1 MTQLEALSDDE
12 RGATAASDHPFT
24 IRSRVL
30 CVDFD
35 ETFTLVDS
43 LHECVVAVLRV
54 RPWII
59 FLLPFWV
66 LGGRENLKRRLAER
80 AGADLRSDLFPR
92 RPETM
97 ALIAAAKAQGRRV
110 ELVSA
115 AHQDLL
121 DQACGDAGFDA
132 IFGTSA
138 GVNLKGTRKAK
149 FLAERHPDGFAY
161 VGDSRADIPVWQ
173 AASERF
179 AVGISAGT
187 RRRIRAA
194 GLDVHEIAPRGT
206 TAATLLRAMRPH
218 QWAKNLLI
226 FVTLGLAL
234 DNVTSVV
241 LMKFIA
247 AFVAFCAVTS
257 GTYLINDLTD
267 IVADRLHPR
276 KRNRPLAS
284 GALSV
289 AVAVPTAIILVAAG
303 LTVSLAVSLNI
314 GLTLLAYFGLTL
326 AYSLGL
332 KRLAV
337 VDVLVVAVLFTT
349 RIIAGAFAYETPIS
363 EWILIFSLFFFT
375 SLAFM
380 KRIVEIGALDP
391 TGSAAIAGRGYRLR
405 DEPFL
410 LSIGIAFGV
419 AALVIFS
426 LYVSEVS
433 RSSFSQYRGPEI
445 LWVGLGLLGY
455 WIMHMWLRA
464 SRREMHDDPILFA
477 LRDPVSLGLG
487 ATVFL
492 TAVLAQ
498 IL

>member
-1 MTQLEALSDDE
+1 MMQVEALSE
-12 RGATAASDHPFT
+12 GEGGATAALDQRFI

-35 ETFTLVDS
+35 ETFTMVDS
-43 LHECVVAVLRV
+43 LHECVVAVLRA

-59 FLLPFWV
+59 FLLPFWI
-66 LGGRENLKRRLAER
+66 LGGRETLKRRLAEL

-92 RPETM
+92 RPETL

-121 DQACGDAGFDA
+121 DRACGNAGFDG
-132 IFGTSA
+132 IFGTSD
-138 GVNLKGTRKAK
+138 GVNLKGMRKAK
-149 FLAERHPDGFAY
+149 FLLERHPDGFAY

-173 AASERF
+173 VASERF
-179 AVGISAGT
+179 AVGISAST
-187 RRRIRAA
+187 RRRIRAT
-194 GLDVHEIAPRGT
+194 GLDVQEIAPRAT
-206 TAATLLRAMRPH
+206 TGPALLRAMRPH

-234 DNVTSVV
+234 DNVTPVV

-289 AVAVPTAIILVAAG
+289 AIAVPAAVILVAAG
-303 LTVSLAVSLNI
+303 LTLSLVTSLNI
-314 GLTLLAYFGLTL
+314 GITLLAYFGLTL

-332 KRLAV
+332 KRLAI
-337 VDVLVVAVLFTT
+337 VDVLVVAILFTT

-363 EWILIFSLFFFT
+363 EWVLIFSLFFFT

-380 KRIVEIGALDP
+380 KRVVEIGALDP
-391 TGSAAIAGRGYRLR
+391 KSVAIAGRGYRLR

-410 LSIGIAFGV
+410 LTTGIAFGV

-426 LYVSEVS
+426 LYVSDVS
-433 RSSFSQYRGPEI
+433 RSAFSQYRGPEI

-492 TAVLAQ
+492 IAVLAQ